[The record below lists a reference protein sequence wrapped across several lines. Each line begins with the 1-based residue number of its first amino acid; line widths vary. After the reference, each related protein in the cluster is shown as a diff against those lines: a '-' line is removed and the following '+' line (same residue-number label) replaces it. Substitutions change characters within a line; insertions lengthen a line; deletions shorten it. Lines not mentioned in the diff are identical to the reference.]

1 MGVCGC
7 ANCGKRFDVM
17 WPNLWAYK
25 RGQGTNVKFLC
36 SWKCLRA
43 YDEQR
48 SGDNVEKRI
57 KLTEAQ
63 KDEAYQAAISG
74 GNPLKVLAGFGCK
87 NPSST
92 WSMIKKQLK
101 KESPDSYLRL
111 PDKYKPAAERST
123 GKVETPEGTLAD
135 AMQGMKDAADEFFG
149 QWLPNAETPEAQKVP
164 VQKITKPVVYDS
176 MTIREVEGNF
186 GRYRRS
192 DVGQAT
198 YIDFEV
204 ADGADTL
211 SYTIDQWRSFRKEQ
225 ERAAMILG
233 VEL

>member
-7 ANCGKRFDVM
+7 ANCGKRFEVM
-17 WPNLWAYK
+17 WPHLWAYR

-63 KDEAYQAAISG
+63 KNEAYQAAISG

-87 NPSST
+87 NPSCT

-101 KESPDSYLRL
+101 KEDPDSYLRL
-111 PDKYKPAAERST
+111 PDKYKPASERST
-123 GKVETPEGTLAD
+123 GKVETPEGTAAD
-135 AMQGMKDAADEFFG
+135 AMKGMKDAADEFFG
-149 QWLPNAETPEAQKVP
+149 QWLPNAETPEAPK
-164 VQKITKPVVYDS
+164 KRKLEHRKTGIDTEIGEFHY
-176 MTIREVEGNF
+176 
-186 GRYRRS
+186 YRRNGYLDWS
-192 DVGQAT
+192 PDGSFQDTVSLKVEEWQALMELFP
-198 YIDFEV
+198 IV
-204 ADGADTL
+204 A
-211 SYTIDQWRSFRKEQ
+211 E
-225 ERAAMILG
+225 ELG

>member
-1 MGVCGC
+1 MGICGC
-7 ANCGKRFDVM
+7 PNCGKRFDVM
-17 WPNLWAYK
+17 WPHLWAYK

-87 NPSST
+87 NPSCT
-92 WSMIKKQLK
+92 WSMIKKQLR
-101 KESPDSYLRL
+101 KEAPESYLRL
-111 PDKYKPAAERST
+111 PDKYKPASERST

-149 QWLPNAETPEAQKVP
+149 KVLPNAETPETPK
-164 VQKITKPVVYDS
+164 KRTLEHRKTGIDTEIGEFHY
-176 MTIREVEGNF
+176 
-186 GRYRRS
+186 YRRNGYLDWS
-192 DVGQAT
+192 PDGSFQDTVSLKVEEWKALMELFP
-198 YIDFEV
+198 IV
-204 ADGADTL
+204 A
-211 SYTIDQWRSFRKEQ
+211 E
-225 ERAAMILG
+225 ELG